1 LRLLLTAAA
10 ANAQQALSV
19 GVTGG
24 APFTSVVNGN
34 TVNSIQSISKS
45 TNFTIGGAI
54 QVNLPLNLR
63 IEVDGLFRPWSFN
76 LTSLNVFQDI
86 SAQQYSFPVL
96 LEYRLPGPP
105 LIKPFVEA
113 GLQFDR
119 LAGISAAAKSTI
131 TSGPGE
137 LLHQSDASI
146 VLGAGI
152 DVKVPKI
159 IRFSGELRYIAK
171 PSRISKT
178 SPISIRLKCSS
189 ASTFEIRRTRG
200 DSGAG

>member
-159 IRFSGELRYIAK
+159 IRFSGELRYIRQTVSNFQDFSNLNQAEV
-171 PSRISKT
+171 
-178 SPISIRLKCSS
+178 LVGVH
-189 ASTFEIRRTRG
+189 F
-200 DSGAG
+200 